1 MFGTEEE
8 PVIGYLK
15 EINRVAKIRILDS
28 ALTGGMTACE
38 SLVDD
43 CLIQE
48 ADYKKIL
55 EEDVYYLG
63 VVNEI
68 NLMIKTAGNQF
79 KKKIAEHHIEEPQG
93 DEVIGLR
100 QWSALILFYFKED
113 TDDMDDDKFA
123 KRISQLS
130 YVLKLTGKM
139 K

>member
-1 MFGTEEE
+1 LKGKLKNRKMKKDELFQHVEKRAAELTEQHDRKVIPLVFGTEEE

-15 EINRVAKIRILDS
+15 EISRVAKIRILDS

-68 NLMIKTAGNQF
+68 NLMIKTAGNKF
-79 KKKIAEHHIEEPQG
+79 KKK
-93 DEVIGLR
+93 
-100 QWSALILFYFKED
+100 
-113 TDDMDDDKFA
+113 
-123 KRISQLS
+123 
-130 YVLKLTGKM
+130 
-139 K
+139 